1 LDRFNERHLAGE
13 KQADASRLESLEHQ
27 IRLRDEFNA
36 QVSSL
41 REEMRHNPNRNP
53 NSDWEVSSLREEMRG
68 DLAKE
73 VDNNK
78 RTKNSTTS
86 P

>member
-41 REEMRHNPNRNP
+41 REEMR
-53 NSDWEVSSLREEMRG
+53 G